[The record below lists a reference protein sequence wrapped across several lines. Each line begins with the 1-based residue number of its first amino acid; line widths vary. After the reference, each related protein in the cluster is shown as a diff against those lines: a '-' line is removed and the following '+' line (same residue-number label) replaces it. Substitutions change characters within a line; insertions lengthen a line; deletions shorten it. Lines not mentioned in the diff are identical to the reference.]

1 MAKPDYTEI
10 CRDIRSQFTV
20 KFKKA
25 KTKDKFAT
33 RGMVRDILSRP
44 ILEMLYES
52 IYDDGPDAVNAY
64 RFVRS
69 IERKMLHDFLA
80 VLLYAKCS
88 IDAAKAFTNELIFGN
103 MAEEQQQYSET
114 PYLLP
119 ATEEYLK
126 NLFDPFD
133 AQEIFAEQQPF
144 CTIVLGGPGVVTI
157 DQDDKRSLPWLDE
170 KHIGSGAF
178 GSVYEVKIP
187 KDHLTMHRD
196 FTQTIR
202 TSKLVARKDYKP
214 AKDIEESFEKE
225 VTSIR
230 EIFSGNSKH
239 INILESF
246 GTIIIRGP
254 EQKFSLLMPLAEMDL
269 QKYMEKYPDISAD
282 SRWDRER
289 IISAAIGLA
298 DGLDFLHSKMTT
310 PGGDR
315 LVCYHMDLKPSN
327 ILVFLHDPRTEGT
340 DTEDRDYGM
349 IWKLSDFGLSRVKTK
364 TKPEKNLDSLFER
377 KLIDQSSQASPTQNN
392 RGNGTYLPSEAQDQ
406 GKTMDH
412 KSDIWSLGCIIS
424 VLFTY
429 IEQGHLGLKPY
440 SESRLKYSNK
450 KSAIKFDVFY
460 QENRSSRAAH
470 LNEAVKIQHDRLI
483 EAAKKRNEAEG
494 EAVSSVL
501 RFLESSVLVIDQS
514 NRCNAESIVQC
525 LGKTLKKY
533 QTVET
538 AVGPASPPEKPYPLR
553 QKLKNVLTNGFH
565 KERSIGPLDIHRW
578 RLDIE
583 NSTRFKDCRSSPD
596 GRLIAFWS
604 DKAIMVFDRATTISR
619 MNSSSKF
626 GTGLRATSTE
636 SVRDRALRNV
646 GTHRLAGVSCSW
658 KSLGL
663 TNSYLVAATTETKS
677 LECYVFD
684 IALDQT
690 LRTYSKISLPHS
702 GFHSLM
708 VSPNQNAMACI
719 LSNNDRASLFT
730 AVIETNLSEPTT
742 PSASNFSEA
751 SSRQEYQDAGI
762 TLARQKLL
770 DLDCSISS
778 VEHIALRTKDEGY
791 IILRSAATLF
801 LCLFTIRP
809 PRLVKQKLKLGS
821 PTSSALRLFT
831 DMVCIPSE
839 ANEGQS
845 EVIVVAQ
852 AQRIFHLK
860 FRGANE
866 AASSV
871 AYLPIEQYRILKIA
885 TNGQVVVALGAHSGS
900 SHLFLLE
907 VKLSNPR
914 VRPQLQKIAELKE
927 VSTSCQ
933 AKLSVIGDWNEPIA
947 LITTATPDGQ
957 YRVYHKGLSS
967 LANNTS

>member
-44 ILEMLYES
+44 MLEMLYQS

-64 RFVRS
+64 RFLRS

-80 VLLYAKCS
+80 ILLYAKCS
-88 IDAAKAFTNELIFGN
+88 INAAKVFTDKLVFGN

-119 ATEEYLK
+119 ATEDYLN

-144 CTIVLGGPGVVTI
+144 CTIVLGGPGAVSV

-196 FTQTIR
+196 FNQTIR

-214 AKDIEESFEKE
+214 AKDMEESFEKE
-225 VTSIR
+225 VASIR

-239 INILESF
+239 NNILESF

-269 QKYMEKYPDISAD
+269 QKFMESNPDISAD
-282 SRWDRER
+282 GRWARER

-310 PGGDR
+310 AGGDR

-429 IEQGHLGLKPY
+429 MEQGHSALKLY
-440 SESRLKYSNK
+440 SDSRLKYSNK
-450 KSAIKFDVFY
+450 KSDIKFDVFY

-470 LNEAVKIQHDRLI
+470 LNEAVKIQHNRLI
-483 EAAKKRNEAEG
+483 ESAKKRNEAEG

-501 RFLESSVLVIDQS
+501 RFLERSVLVIDQS
-514 NRCNAESIVQC
+514 VRCNAESIVQC

-533 QTVET
+533 QTVE
-538 AVGPASPPEKPYPLR
+538 AEVGPASHPEKPYPFR
-553 QKLKNVLTNGFH
+553 QKLKNALTGFR
-565 KERSIGPLDIHRW
+565 KERSTVPLDIHRW
-578 RLDIE
+578 SLDIE

-596 GRLIAFWS
+596 GQLIACWS

-619 MNSSSKF
+619 MNSSSTF
-626 GTGLRATSTE
+626 GTRLRATSTE
-636 SVRDRALRNV
+636 NDRDRALRNF
-646 GTHRLAGVSCSW
+646 GNHRLASVSCSW

-663 TNSYLVAATTETKS
+663 TNSCLVAATTETKS
-677 LECYVFD
+677 LEQNQLAIFW
-684 IALDQT
+684 
-690 LRTYSKISLPHS
+690 
-702 GFHSLM
+702 
-708 VSPNQNAMACI
+708 VSQFNSSTNPKRDGMYPKATSI
-719 LSNNDRASLFT
+719 LS
-730 AVIETNLSEPTT
+730 ET
-742 PSASNFSEA
+742 

-762 TLARQKLL
+762 HLVQQKVL

-778 VEHIALRTKDEGY
+778 VEQVALRTQDEGY
-791 IILRSAATLF
+791 IILRSASTLF

-831 DMVCIPSE
+831 DMVYVPSE

-866 AASSV
+866 AALSV

-907 VKLSNPR
+907 VKLTNPR

-933 AKLSVIGDWNEPIA
+933 VKLSVIGDWNEPIA
-947 LITTATPDGQ
+947 LLTTATPDGQ
-957 YRVYHKGLSS
+957 YRVYQKGLSS

>member
-1 MAKPDYTEI
+1 MARPDYKYTEI
-10 CRDIRSQFTV
+10 CRDIRSQFTI

-44 ILEMLYES
+44 MLEMLYES
-52 IYDDGPDAVNAY
+52 IYDDGPDSVNAY

-80 VLLYAKCS
+80 ILLYAKCS
-88 IDAAKAFTNELIFGN
+88 INAAKVFTNELVFGN

-119 ATEEYLK
+119 ATEDYLK
-126 NLFDPFD
+126 NLFDLFD
-133 AQEIFAEQQPF
+133 AQEILAEQQPF

-157 DQDDKRSLPWLDE
+157 YQDDKRSLPWLDQ

-196 FTQTIR
+196 FNQTIR

-214 AKDIEESFEKE
+214 AKHIKESFEKE

-239 INILESF
+239 NNILENF

-269 QKYMEKYPDISAD
+269 QKYMESNPDISAD
-282 SRWDRER
+282 GRWAQER
-289 IISAAIGLA
+289 IMSAAIGLA

-310 PGGDR
+310 AGGDR
-315 LVCYHMDLKPSN
+315 LVCYHVDLKPSN

-340 DTEDRDYGM
+340 DTEDRVYGM
-349 IWKLSDFGLSRVKTK
+349 IRKLSDFGLSRVKTK

-429 IEQGHLGLKPY
+429 MEQGHSALKHY
-440 SESRLKYSNK
+440 SDSQLKYSNK
-450 KSAIKFDVFY
+450 KSDIKFDVFY

-470 LNEAVKIQHDRLI
+470 LNEAVKIQHNRLI

-533 QTVET
+533 HTVET

-553 QKLKNVLTNGFH
+553 QKLKKYAH
-565 KERSIGPLDIHRW
+565 D
-578 RLDIE
+578 
-583 NSTRFKDCRSSPD
+583 
-596 GRLIAFWS
+596 
-604 DKAIMVFDRATTISR
+604 
-619 MNSSSKF
+619 F
-626 GTGLRATSTE
+626 GLQG
-636 SVRDRALRNV
+636 
-646 GTHRLAGVSCSW
+646 
-658 KSLGL
+658 
-663 TNSYLVAATTETKS
+663 
-677 LECYVFD
+677 
-684 IALDQT
+684 
-690 LRTYSKISLPHS
+690 
-702 GFHSLM
+702 
-708 VSPNQNAMACI
+708 
-719 LSNNDRASLFT
+719 
-730 AVIETNLSEPTT
+730 IETN
-742 PSASNFSEA
+742 N
-751 SSRQEYQDAGI
+751 I
-762 TLARQKLL
+762 
-770 DLDCSISS
+770 
-778 VEHIALRTKDEGY
+778 
-791 IILRSAATLF
+791 
-801 LCLFTIRP
+801 
-809 PRLVKQKLKLGS
+809 
-821 PTSSALRLFT
+821 
-831 DMVCIPSE
+831 
-839 ANEGQS
+839 
-845 EVIVVAQ
+845 
-852 AQRIFHLK
+852 
-860 FRGANE
+860 
-866 AASSV
+866 
-871 AYLPIEQYRILKIA
+871 
-885 TNGQVVVALGAHSGS
+885 
-900 SHLFLLE
+900 
-907 VKLSNPR
+907 
-914 VRPQLQKIAELKE
+914 
-927 VSTSCQ
+927 
-933 AKLSVIGDWNEPIA
+933 
-947 LITTATPDGQ
+947 
-957 YRVYHKGLSS
+957 
-967 LANNTS
+967 